1 MKRIRE
7 RESGGCLLEVLI
19 KETRKRDPDQ
29 KSGRVVNK
37 IDFIE
42 KEVGEQQHEQHK
54 IMGRREGILSRLGGE
69 SRIMA
74 RGPVFVHCV
83 EQTWKSIMS
92 WGGGGGGDEGSR
104 CTFQ

>member
-1 MKRIRE
+1 M
-7 RESGGCLLEVLI
+7 LEVLI

-54 IMGRREGILSRLGGE
+54 IIGRREGILSRLGGE
-69 SRIMA
+69 SRMMA
-74 RGPVFVHCV
+74 REMPVFVYCV

-92 WGGGGGGDEGSR
+92 WGGGGDDEGSR